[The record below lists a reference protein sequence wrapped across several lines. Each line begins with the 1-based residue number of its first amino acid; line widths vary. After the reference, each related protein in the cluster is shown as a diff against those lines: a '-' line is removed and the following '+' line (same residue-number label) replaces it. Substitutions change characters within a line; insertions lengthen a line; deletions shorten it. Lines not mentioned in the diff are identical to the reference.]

1 MNLSLSLGGAL
12 FIAVGQNIFTNR
24 LSTNLATNVPILNP
38 SIVLD
43 TGATSL
49 RTAVDFGSLE
59 GVLVAYNDALI
70 HAYYVSVAMAG
81 LSLIGALGMEWKSV
95 KGKKVE
101 AAAI

>member
-1 MNLSLSLGGAL
+1 MNLCLNLGGAL

-24 LSTNLATNVPILNP
+24 LSTNLAANVPVLNP
-38 SIVLD
+38 SIVLN

-49 RTAVDFGSLE
+49 RSAVDPGSLE

-70 HAYYVSVAMAG
+70 HTYYVSIAMAG
-81 LSLIGALGMEWKSV
+81 LSFIGALGMEWKSV

-101 AAAI
+101 ATAI